1 MQADI
6 HSLVIL
12 YVDCDLLCE
21 MQSLATF
28 SIDSLEIDPNLVVGC
43 TGRNALREFA
53 NMIGGDFPPG
63 LLVPSAADLNRHS
76 INWMIVGS
84 PDRSKNQG
92 ITIRR
97 LQLLRRRSS
106 NVWDDDRQT
115 GKGKNKHKQNGKRRQ
130 APLPATPTSPRT
142 RRRLLASTP

>member
-76 INWMIVGS
+76 INLMIVGS
-84 PDRSKNQG
+84 PDPSKNQG

-97 LQLLRRRSS
+97 LQLVRRRSS

-130 APLPATPTSPRT
+130 AREQTLPARAQTAHPLTPP
-142 RRRLLASTP
+142 LF